1 LVTSGRLVDVLA
13 RHECNTQ
20 ELFTLANHFGAQI
33 LCTEGHI
40 VKRLPVFI
48 LPDRRSTRV
57 KIDRGHI
64 LDLVRFLVTFCL
76 IAFASLEVKVAVEL
90 RKGNRGER
98 EG

>member
-48 LPDRRSTRV
+48 FPDRRSTRV
-57 KIDRGHI
+57 KIDWSHI
-64 LDLVRFLVTFCL
+64 LDLVCFLVTFRL

-90 RKGNRGER
+90 QKGKEGEKV
-98 EG
+98 G